1 MSSDCQ
7 KTLVTLA
14 AGMVLGAAMS
24 IMAKKSKV
32 PSLRNLPRNLPK
44 MTLHVY
50 DHCPFCVKVELVLG
64 WKELTY
70 ERKVYGYGD
79 SLGDPE
85 KGLYD
90 SGVRLTGKKQL
101 PVLEVE
107 GKFIPESNNI
117 ISYLEGMQ
125 GPGKVLLPPLSGRK
139 DLNDFFSSKGKFKK
153 ALGILTRPEK
163 IKMTHLTDWSRSEDI
178 KYAKAKYE
186 AAGFD
191 YAAAEA
197 AKEENITIMNSL
209 LEELDGMVYSNEA
222 LTGGPCG
229 LSWDDVVYLPQ
240 IRTLTMVEGLTWPK
254 KLRAY
259 TVNTLYRGNA
269 SSYFF

>member
-1 MSSDCQ
+1 MSADYQ

-14 AGMVLGAAMS
+14 AGMVLGAGMS
-24 IMAKKSKV
+24 ITMMAKKSKV
-32 PSLRNLPRNLPK
+32 PSTIKNLPK

-64 WKELTY
+64 WKGLAY

-79 SLGDPE
+79 SLGDPK

-90 SGVRLTGKKQL
+90 SGAQLTGKKQL
-101 PVLEVE
+101 PVLEVD
-107 GKFIPESNNI
+107 GKLIPESNDI
-117 ISYLEGMQ
+117 ISYIEGMQ
-125 GPGKVLLPPLSGRK
+125 GPGKILLPPLSGRK
-139 DLNDFFSSKGKFKK
+139 DLKDFFSSKGKFKE
-153 ALGILTRPEK
+153 ALNILTRPEK
-163 IKMTHLTDWSRSEDI
+163 IKMTHLKDWARSEDI
-178 KYAKAKYE
+178 KYAKDKYE
-186 AAGFD
+186 NAGFD

-197 AKEENITIMNSL
+197 AKEENITNMNSY
-209 LEELDGMVYSNEA
+209 LEELDTMVYSDEA
-222 LTGGPCG
+222 LTDNPCG

-240 IRTLTMVEGLTWPK
+240 IRTLTCVKGLTWPK

-259 TVNTLYRGNA
+259 TVNALYRGNV